1 MQPTPDPHGVV
12 DDPKHDHKAKSFRDE
27 APNPHNSVDD
37 DPNHEDKAK
46 DFKGQE
52 PDVLHDGD
60 DDAEGEHKAK
70 EFAMRHGEELRRR
83 LNDTM

>member
-1 MQPTPDPHGVV
+1 MDALCT
-12 DDPKHDHKAKSFRDE
+12 ASSR
-27 APNPHNSVDD
+27 PNVSK
-37 DPNHEDKAK
+37 NHEDKAK
-46 DFKGQE
+46 DFKGEE
-52 PDVLHDGD
+52 PDVPHDED